1 MEEAQAEGV
10 PHWEEVPVAHG
21 VAIPDAEGD
30 RVPEEDRHAEDVPQW
45 VGEVEVDK
53 EVVPEAEEETHAE
66 GERDCDKLPVAHGVA
81 LPEADGDGVPEDDRL
96 AEDVPQWVGETEVD
110 KEVVPEVVEE
120 TLAQDE
126 LDCDKL
132 PVVHGVALPE
142 ADGDGVP
149 EDDRLAEDVPQ
160 WVGDVEVDRDDDP
173 E

>member
-1 MEEAQAEGV
+1 
-10 PHWEEVPVAHG
+10 
-21 VAIPDAEGD
+21 
-30 RVPEEDRHAEDVPQW
+30 

-66 GERDCDKLPVAHGVA
+66 GELDCDKLSVAHGVA
-81 LPEADGDGVPEDDRL
+81 LPEADGDGVPEEDRH
-96 AEDVPQWVGETEVD
+96 AEDEPQWVGETEVD

-132 PVVHGVALPE
+132 LVVHGVALPE

-149 EDDRLAEDVPQ
+149 EEDRLAEDVPQ